1 MKVFFVY
8 ESIIITTLNA
18 YNEHTSAIKYI
29 TQIFHAFLFNI
40 KNYLPEVIYI
50 QRREAELNRYITEVE

>member
-40 KNYLPEVIYI
+40 RNYLPEVIYI

>member
-29 TQIFHAFLFNI
+29 TQIFHAFLFHI
-40 KNYLPEVIYI
+40 RNYLPEVICI